1 MCGNHRPQGEERN
14 LCFPSDPAV
23 QFVPM
28 IRDGE
33 RITEDTETQ
42 QGITIPWEFRVMKNF
57 NSNVSPRETQSL
69 T

>member
-1 MCGNHRPQGEERN
+1 MPTGEDRDH
-14 LCFPSDPAV
+14 CFPSDPAV

-42 QGITIPWEFRVMKNF
+42 QGITIPQEFRVKNKQF
-57 NSNVSPRETQSL
+57 
-69 T
+69 